1 MQRTAVHILLFSLGL
16 TASACAL
23 AEGWVP
29 VRDVEGVAVEAR
41 QTDSGYHEHRGEAAV
56 CAEMGALEDFVA
68 DTSRFADWIPY
79 TRSARLL
86 DSSGSAFVYYV
97 RSTTP
102 WPLKDR
108 DMVYQITR
116 HPEID
121 EGVHLSVLGLPDYH
135 PEERNVTR
143 IREAAGQWHL
153 LQEEDE
159 INVSYQLYVNPGSV
173 PAFAA
178 NRRLAAVVGKTLAN
192 LAAQF
197 PCTQI

>member
-1 MQRTAVHILLFSLGL
+1 MLILLIGLGL
-16 TASACAL
+16 MAAAHAS

-29 VRDVEGVAVEAR
+29 VREVEGVAVEAR
-41 QTDSGYHEHRGEAAV
+41 PTDSGYHEHRGEAAV

-86 DSSGSAFVYYV
+86 DASGSDFVYYV

-116 HPEID
+116 HSETED
-121 EGVHLSVLGLPDYH
+121 GVAEGVHLSVLGLPDYH
-135 PEERNVTR
+135 PEEKNVTR

-153 LQEEDE
+153 LQQDDG
-159 INVSYQLYVNPGSV
+159 IDVSYQLYVHPGSV

-178 NRRLAAVVGKTLAN
+178 NRRLATVVGKTLAN

-197 PCTQI
+197 PCAQI